1 MSWLEEQAQSMIS
14 QTSIVPVV
22 VCVSLYVVVLA
33 AAFKAQQGLI
43 APPFMAAGIPPP
55 GIMPPPIRP
64 GIPPR

>member
-14 QTSIVPVV
+14 QTSRSPFVV
-22 VCVSLYVVVLA
+22 YHCVCEFVLA